1 MHGFEKGAATS
12 MIYQKIPLYP
22 CPSVKS
28 VVKDFLTTDGTEK
41 HGFEKGAAASMIYQ
55 KIPLHPCPSV
65 KSVVKDFLTTDGT
78 EKHGWGAV
86 TRIQELQ
93 RELVA

>member
-1 MHGFEKGAATS
+1 MPVS
-12 MIYQKIPLYP
+12 
-22 CPSVKS
+22 KS
-28 VVKDFLTTDGTEK
+28 N
-41 HGFEKGAAASMIYQ
+41 ASPIEIQ
-55 KIPLHPCPSV
+55 NHPCPSV